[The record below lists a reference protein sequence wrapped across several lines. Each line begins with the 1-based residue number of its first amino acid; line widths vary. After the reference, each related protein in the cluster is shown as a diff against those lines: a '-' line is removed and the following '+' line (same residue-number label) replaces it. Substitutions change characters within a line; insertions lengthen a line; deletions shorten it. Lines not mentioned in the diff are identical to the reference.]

1 MVPCVGRSSS
11 FQKPQSQLV
20 VGFHTYSPLP
30 IGWDFAWSCTGV
42 NTSSQFLEDYIYNC
56 PAASRKFCFL
66 EVDLYLWLL
75 RTFCPLF
82 CKVPESWWEECKC
95 ACKCTC
101 KCACPP
107 KAAPEPAEGLCV
119 DICRKCKCTCPLKAA
134 PEPVEGLC
142 VDIFCRK
149 KLFLGLR
156 CTGLWL
162 YYQLYQLY
170 CYKTVTFF
178 KGYKLWRYATQRK
191 NWSGRIQKEIMS
203 LGSAS
208 GGKGPTKWLPF
219 QISVN
224 VHILCSLSCCW

>member
-30 IGWDFAWSCTGV
+30 TGWDFAWSCTGV

-95 ACKCTC
+95 AC
-101 KCACPP
+101 
-107 KAAPEPAEGLCV
+107 
-119 DICRKCKCTCPLKAA
+119 PLKAA
-134 PEPVEGLC
+134 PEPAEGLC